1 MQFQKQIQIAQ
12 NNDQYQ
18 YRTKEYYLPNSRII
32 YQGPK
37 IYKEEI
43 YYQCEP
49 YSNKKNS
56 GNESEKQ
63 IEINNEENHNSIIYG
78 IRREINSA
86 NSKIPSSRLIK
97 DGIFNSSLKNIRK
110 NLKSEIEPSPKTIN
124 IGDTKE
130 SIEYNY
136 RTINTRRSPIVT
148 RRIIS
153 KKDDI
158 VEYRDSSY
166 DGNRNYYTNRKISNN
181 YYYEPQNYIIRN
193 QRVDNS
199 PINYIER
206 SGNRIIDRMN
216 NDYYYINR
224 NSFYGDQ
231 MSPYNNN
238 NYDELNISNDYG
250 GSSFDNNIN
259 NNNKR
264 QTYGDTI
271 SNDYDYRQN
280 RFDNG
285 NQFTYQGNNMKRM
298 TNTYDYSNYK
308 NNINTNDYQLQTS
321 NIRNTNSKNNILTG
335 TQISFA
341 PKHHQR
347 YSSNN
352 ITNNEFQVRDNIREK
367 YQNQT
372 YNNMTYND
380 VKNIVNKF
388 TKVYD
393 PKKNENG
400 LLIEENK
407 IVVPG
412 AEDEV
417 FYNRHRVLNKMRR
430 LSNILLAKK
439 NNNINRRSSSKKDDD
454 EIFYTINTNF
464 NNRTSNNFYR
474 EENNEYF
481 DENNNYSN
489 INNISDNEY
498 NIRTINRYQFDK
510 KAKTPIKY
518 INRKNKNKNNRFRY
532 VSLAMLASKG
542 LNTENRII
550 LRKMRLEKGG
560 VVDLAQIEKRK
571 RKYKIRKVSRSPG
584 YNKTYY
590 RKAFRYR
597 EKAAKKIQEWW
608 RKMKSFMSKKI
619 LKIIKIQSVY
629 RGRFVRKYLYDLL
642 YLNYLYISFCQK
654 IEHVLK
660 KKIKPYIFYILK
672 NYGKSK
678 TISLEEIKDFDILR
692 NIIAS
697 KEKKWKILNMRK
709 GMNKL
714 RQYIRHQQ
722 KMTLALY
729 KLLKLKAEKNNNKNL
744 LMKNAL
750 RKWNYITKIELMQLN
765 INNDNKNNI
774 TLVVKNQ
781 NDKIKGLFNIFKGV
795 NLYAKKSALEPT
807 IPKIINYLKEQ
818 KLKYLLIK
826 LINNKVISDREKLKK
841 YFYKYIRITL
851 KYLTEKEKEKE
862 EIKKEITEEVQIKI
876 AKEEKIKKE
885 EEPIKEDEQQKE
897 ILNLRGKTNMVI
909 KPKYIITKEELI
921 NIPKT
926 YSKMNEKP
934 KEKIKPV
941 LKIDKSINKMEIKGV
956 PKEKERIIEI
966 VKSPEKKEIK
976 EQKLEINNYENIEL
990 KGKEKRKDEIMKMK
1004 GRVFLYLINS
1014 ARNKQDKNI
1023 LRKYFSKYL
1032 KKILQIQ
1039 RDEDRKIFK
1048 EKQDEIEK
1056 EMKKENQNALKRI
1069 KLIQSLKIKEN
1080 INKHILKKYFDIWKK
1095 NTLNNKESNLKLFI
1109 KILDIIVENYNR
1121 KLIHKKL
1128 NQWKKKI
1135 ASKKIEKS
1143 IETDPILPPE
1153 LKIQTIIQQDVG
1165 QEFDIFDTLKNIKDI
1180 INFNDYLRNIYVNKY
1195 GKEFLDKLDKTRNP
1209 KLISKIL
1216 KKIIRKK
1223 NLINR
1228 NNLRKALNQWKN
1240 NVDIEK
1246 ALKFLNTK
1254 LLFALYKNKNNLE
1267 SNLLQ
1272 KYFDRWKNINTV
1284 EKIKNEIYNLQ
1295 NSQKAT
1301 KTLLLKTYIR
1311 NKDNNDKNNLLKT
1324 YINKWKSVLKSDVPK
1339 LNNLFKK
1346 IITLNN
1352 KKNGPIFIDDLVNN
1366 KNINKRNNLLLKY
1379 IPKRNQIE
1387 KMILYK
1393 YLMNW
1398 RTKLN
1403 DRKRKD
1409 IYNNYKKHILTILF
1423 NKNDKLDISKAFNK
1437 WRYNKKEKL
1446 PINAYL
1452 IGFKKIKNLLC
1463 KQPFNH
1469 FITKMNKTNPE
1480 KLKLKGNNIVKALV
1494 KIIKEK
1500 PYNKF
1505 INNMK
1510 ILIRTYKLNNVLP
1523 KVQEKIKD
1531 YYLRKYINI
1540 WKNNAKEQRIKNMK
1554 IITNWLKKKYDIEK
1568 DKKLKR
1574 RNELLKRIINNKI
1587 KLNKYQLIFPLRFW
1601 KKIASILTY
1610 NINARIIQK
1619 FWRRMQLKKK
1629 WNKKHNQNKLKNIL
1643 LNLYK
1648 THIIQTISSPEQYQ
1662 DLKEYLIT
1670 KEENKDK
1677 LRNIFNN
1684 RDGYNNNLLLRLAL
1698 EKWNEGKPEFDNK
1711 LQKLQNKIRQFISK
1725 RKLNDIILLQNI
1737 LKNIL
1742 KSNEAKEKKLLSDKF
1757 IQWFLIAKKLNY
1769 HDTSKIEEFIRKIA
1783 IGRLVKKLQCTLNRY
1798 SNKYFIY
1805 LLNNIAK
1812 INKLKNALKKNPN
1825 QIAFEEIIEY
1835 IRKNDI
1841 MDILEDI
1848 INNQNDK
1855 YNILLKKKYLDK
1867 WKDKIDEIYD
1877 KENQSAITIQKVLK
1891 GRKIKK
1897 EINRELNIK
1906 KILTQIINRYDNNN
1920 KLNLAF
1926 KRWGRI
1932 SKKISCNA
1940 NARIIQ
1946 NFCRKIHG
1954 KYLKLKKEKN
1964 LPIYKTL
1971 STSLIHLR
1979 KNVKR
1984 DFFDKLFNIY
1994 KNKKLEETIDNINNK
2009 RKEILKDVLDNIKYN
2024 NKLLLLKNIFDNV
2037 ENKNKYILSKILN
2050 KWKNKAFTNK
2060 YIFIYLNKFFEK
2072 LDKKNNDLL
2081 RSVLYT
2087 WLYRAMFIKIKNK
2100 EKMISLFCK
2109 NITKKKSAI
2118 LNWRNLVDKL
2128 RNQEHIEDIY
2138 EIVDNLKRY
2147 KNINIL
2153 FNIIEH
2159 NIKKDANDTLK
2170 KNNNLLIFKQ
2180 RLGDIFINLNE
2191 KENEINLKKYLDIWK
2206 DKANKIKTRL
2216 NKLEQLMDLLDSK
2229 IVRDDSNTIYQVFLI
2244 KKLFNDIPKI
2254 YKYTALNKLKDFSDN
2269 KDKNQRLGEN
2279 LLLAKNDIKPKIV
2292 SPLIK
2297 KIYKIYAYKV
2307 LDNLFI
2313 TLNKGLKR
2321 NSENDKNAFMGKMIL
2336 NFSDKYKDYIYTN
2349 KIEKEKKPYT
2359 KKILFKTKKLPKN
2372 EYIPDKSN
2380 LQLPLISPLVNLLD
2394 NLIKK
2399 TKDDAFNNII
2409 NNYKAK
2415 TLIQII
2421 SDYVKQKEKPNY
2433 QEIIDILKSI
2443 KDKCEN
2449 EGPQKAKL
2457 YKLLRKYIIKQTF
2470 LYKKDIYKMSKI
2482 FYLIN
2487 LTQFNLEMA
2496 KGRWL
2501 RQILRKWRFI
2511 SFVRKMTRE
2520 KMELMYKNL
2529 HVSYLEMVNTIFSD
2543 EESKNPGVAKEFER
2557 FGNDIGMFINEDPYI
2572 DFDEKLCL
2580 GVKKQYLFQNVN
2592 LGMEKIREITK
2603 KVEGEKI
2610 IMKEEYVNDL
2620 SEAKE
2625 GDIIIG
2631 EGTGN
2636 KKIIN
2641 DVKNSNDIKDIKD
2654 EEQSENDNDDNEEG
2668 EEEEDEKDENNN

>member
-1 MQFQKQIQIAQ
+1 MQFQKQINISP
-12 NNDQYQ
+12 NNEQYQ
-18 YRTKEYYLPNSRII
+18 YRTKEFYLPNRRII

-49 YSNKKNS
+49 DSNKINS

-63 IEINNEENHNSIIYG
+63 LEINNEENPNSKIYA

-86 NSKIPSSRLIK
+86 NGKIPSSQLIK

-110 NLKSEIEPSPKTIN
+110 NLKAEIEPSPKTIN

-130 SIEYNY
+130 IIEYNY
-136 RTINTRRSPIVT
+136 RTINTRRSPNIT

-153 KKDDI
+153 RKDDI
-158 VEYRDSSY
+158 VEYRDSSF
-166 DGNRNYYTNRKISNN
+166 DGNRNYYNNRRLSNN

-193 QRVDNS
+193 QRMDNS

-206 SGNRIIDRMN
+206 SGNRIIDKMN
-216 NDYYYINR
+216 NDYYYIKR
-224 NSFYGDQ
+224 NSSYGEQ
-231 MSPYNNN
+231 MSPYNN

-250 GSSFDNNIN
+250 GSSYDNNIN

-264 QTYGDTI
+264 QTFGDTI

-285 NQFTYQGNNMKRM
+285 NQYTYQGNNMQRIR
-298 TNTYDYSNYK
+298 NSYDYKNYN
-308 NNINTNDYQLQTS
+308 NNINTNEYQSQTS
-321 NIRNTNSKNNILTG
+321 KIRNINSKNNMLTG
-335 TQISFA
+335 TKISFA
-341 PKHHQR
+341 PKNHQR
-347 YSSNN
+347 YSSINM
-352 ITNNEFQVRDNIREK
+352 TNNEFQARDNIQEK

-388 TKVYD
+388 TRVYD

-407 IVVPG
+407 VIVPG

-430 LSNILLAKK
+430 LSNILLAKQ
-439 NNNINRRSSSKKDDD
+439 NSNNIKGRSSSKKEDD
-454 EIFYTINTNF
+454 EIFYTLNTNF
-464 NNRTSNNFYR
+464 NNRTTNNFYR

-498 NIRTINRYQFDK
+498 NIRSINRYQSNK

-518 INRKNKNKNNRFRY
+518 ITRKNKGKNKNKRFKY

-542 LNTENRII
+542 VNTENRII

-571 RKYKIRKVSRSPG
+571 GKYKIRKVSRSPG

-590 RKAFRYR
+590 RKTFIYR

-642 YLNYLYISFCQK
+642 YLNYLYLSFCQK
-654 IEHVLK
+654 IEQVLK

-678 TISLEEIKDFDILR
+678 SISLEEIKDFDILR

-714 RQYIRHQQ
+714 KQYLRHQQ
-722 KMTLALY
+722 KITLALY
-729 KLLKLKAEKNNNKNL
+729 KLLKLKAEMNNNKNS

-750 RKWNYITKIELMQLN
+750 RKWNYITKIDLIKLN
-765 INNDNKNNI
+765 NNNDNKNNI

-807 IPKIINYLKEQ
+807 IPKIINYLKKE
-818 KLKYLLIK
+818 KLNCLLRK
-826 LINNKVISDREKLKK
+826 LINNKAISDKEKLKN

-851 KYLTEKEKEKE
+851 KYLTEKEKE

-885 EEPIKEDEQQKE
+885 EEPIKEDESQKE
-897 ILNLRGKTNMVI
+897 IKKLKGKTNKVI

-926 YSKMNEKP
+926 YSEKKEEP
-934 KEKIKPV
+934 KGKKPI
-941 LKIDKSINKMEIKGV
+941 LKIDKSMKKMEIKGI

-976 EQKLEINNYENIEL
+976 EQKLEIYNYENIEL

-1023 LRKYFSKYL
+1023 LRKYFNKYL

-1048 EKQDEIEK
+1048 EKQDQIEYD
-1056 EMKKENQNALKRI
+1056 MKKENQNALKRI
-1069 KLIQSLKIKEN
+1069 KLMHLPRIKEN
-1080 INKHILKKYFDIWKK
+1080 INKNILKKYFDIWKK
-1095 NTLNNKESNLKLFI
+1095 NAINNKESNLKLFI
-1109 KILDIIVENYNR
+1109 KILDIIVDNYNR

-1128 NQWKKKI
+1128 NQWKKNI
-1135 ASKKIEKS
+1135 ISKKIEKS
-1143 IETDPILPPE
+1143 IETDPITPPE
-1153 LKIQTIIQQDVG
+1153 MKIQTIVQQDIG

-1209 KLISKIL
+1209 KMINKIM
-1216 KKIIRKK
+1216 KKIFRKK

-1240 NVDIEK
+1240 NIDIEK
-1246 ALKFLNTK
+1246 VLKFLKTK
-1254 LLFALYKNKNNLE
+1254 LLFTLYKNKINIQ

-1295 NSQKAT
+1295 NTQKTT

-1311 NKDNNDKNNLLKT
+1311 NKDNNDKNELLKT
-1324 YINKWKSVLKSDVPK
+1324 YINKWKSILKSDVPK

-1346 IITLNN
+1346 IISLNN
-1352 KKNGPIFIDDLVNN
+1352 KKNGPIFIDDLTKN

-1379 IPKRNQIE
+1379 IPKRNQLE

-1393 YLMNW
+1393 NLMNW
-1398 RTKLN
+1398 RNKLN
-1403 DRKRKD
+1403 DKKRKD

-1437 WRYNKKEKL
+1437 WRYNKKEKI

-1463 KQPFNH
+1463 KQPFNQ
-1469 FITKMNKTNPE
+1469 FVNKMDKTNPE
-1480 KLKLKGNNIVKALV
+1480 KLKSKGTNIVKALD

-1500 PYNKF
+1500 PYIKF

-1510 ILIRTYKLNNVLP
+1510 MLIRTNKLKNVLP
-1523 KVQEKIKD
+1523 KVHEKIKD
-1531 YYLRKYINI
+1531 YYLKKYINI
-1540 WKNNAKEQRIKNMK
+1540 WKNNTKEQRIKNMK
-1554 IITNWLKKKYDIEK
+1554 IITKWLKKKYDIEK

-1648 THIIQTISSPEQYQ
+1648 THIIKTISEPEQYQ
-1662 DLKEYLIT
+1662 DIKEYLIT

-1684 RDGYNNNLLLRLAL
+1684 RDDYNNKLLLRLAL

-1711 LQKLQNKIRQFISK
+1711 LQKIQNKIRQFISK
-1725 RKLNDIILLQNI
+1725 RKLNNIILLQNI

-1742 KSNEAKEKKLLSDKF
+1742 KSNEAKDKKLLNDKF

-1783 IGRLVKKLQCTLNRY
+1783 IGRLVKKLQGTLNRY

-1812 INKLKNALKKNPN
+1812 INKLKNALKKKPN
-1825 QIAFEEIIEY
+1825 QITFDEIIEY

-1867 WKDKIDEIYD
+1867 WKDKVDEIYN
-1877 KENQSAITIQKVLK
+1877 KENQSAITIQKILK
-1891 GRKIKK
+1891 GRKIQK

-1906 KILTQIINRYDNNN
+1906 KILKQIINRYDNNN

-1932 SKKISCNA
+1932 TKKISCNE

-1946 NFCRKIHG
+1946 NFCRKIHD

-1964 LPIYKTL
+1964 VPIYKTL
-1971 STSLIHLR
+1971 SNSLIHLG
-1979 KNVKR
+1979 KNPKR
-1984 DFFDKLFNIY
+1984 DFFDKLYIIY
-1994 KNKKLEETIDNINNK
+1994 KNKKLEETLDNIDNK

-2024 NKLLLLKNIFDNV
+2024 NKLILLKNIFDNT
-2037 ENKNKYILSKILN
+2037 ENKNKYIINKILN
-2050 KWKNKAFTNK
+2050 KWKNKAFNNK
-2060 YIFIYLNKFFEK
+2060 YIFIFLNKFLQK
-2072 LDKKNNDLL
+2072 LDKKNNDIL
-2081 RSVLYT
+2081 RSALYT

-2109 NITKKKSAI
+2109 DITKKKRAI
-2118 LNWRNLVDKL
+2118 SNWRNLVDKL
-2128 RNQEHIEDIY
+2128 RNQECVEDIY
-2138 EIVDNLKRY
+2138 EIIDNLKRY

-2153 FNIIEH
+2153 FNIIEY
-2159 NIKKDANDTLK
+2159 NIKKDANDALK

-2180 RLGDIFINLNE
+2180 RLGDIFINLNA

-2206 DKANKIKTRL
+2206 NKANNIKNRL

-2229 IVRDDSNTIYQVFLI
+2229 IVRDDANTMYQVFFI
-2244 KKLFNDIPKI
+2244 KKLFNDMPKI

-2269 KDKNQRLGEN
+2269 KDKNQKLGEN
-2279 LLLAKNDIKPKIV
+2279 LLLAKKDIKPKIV

-2297 KIYKIYAYKV
+2297 KIYKVYAYKI
-2307 LDNLFI
+2307 LDNLFN

-2321 NSENDKNAFMGKMIL
+2321 NSENDKNIFMGKMIS

-2372 EYIPDKSN
+2372 EYIPNKSN
-2380 LQLPLISPLVNLLD
+2380 LKLPLISPLVNLLD

-2399 TKDDAFNNII
+2399 TKDDALNKII

-2415 TLIQII
+2415 TLIKII
-2421 SDYVKQKEKPNY
+2421 SDYVKEKEKPNY

-2443 KDKCEN
+2443 KNKCEN

-2487 LTQFNLEMA
+2487 LTRFNLEMA
-2496 KGRWL
+2496 KGRWI

-2557 FGNDIGMFINEDPYI
+2557 FGNGIGMFINEDPYI
-2572 DFDEKLCL
+2572 DLDEKLCL
-2580 GVKKQYLFQNVN
+2580 GVKKKYLFQNGN
-2592 LGMEKIREITK
+2592 LGMEKIDEITK

-2631 EGTGN
+2631 EETGN
-2636 KKIIN
+2636 KIVN
-2641 DVKNSNDIKDIKD
+2641 DVKDSKDIKD
-2654 EEQSENDNDDNEEG
+2654 VKDKEQSEDDNDDEEG
-2668 EEEEDEKDENNN
+2668 EEEEDENDENNN